1 MRRLASLLLLI
12 HPTPQPPSVAA
23 VHERETGGQWQPD
36 GKAAVNT
43 YYTGHKDMLVP
54 CSFETLGVRCTS
66 AGNHRVVLDVAAT
79 GANYSAVVADLE
91 WRRAGPCVPT
101 PLAADLG
108 RDGRGRTRT
117 LFGAGTRRP
126 WTWS

>member
-23 VHERETGGQWQPD
+23 VHERETGGEWPPD
-36 GKAAVNT
+36 GKVLLNT

-108 RDGRGRTRT
+108 WDGRGRTRT